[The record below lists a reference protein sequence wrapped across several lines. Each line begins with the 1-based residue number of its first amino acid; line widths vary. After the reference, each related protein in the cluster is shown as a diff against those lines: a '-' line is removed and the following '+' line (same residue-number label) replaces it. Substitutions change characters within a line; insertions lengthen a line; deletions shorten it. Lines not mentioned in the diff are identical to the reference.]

1 MAGCHGH
8 RVTTKE
14 RVFDRGTRN
23 GQRSLA
29 MLAGELREAR
39 LLHGLS
45 QADVGRAAGVSAA
58 AVSRA
63 ERGRAAGAP
72 ILSLV
77 RIATAVGLDLHIRAY
92 PGGDAVRDA
101 GHRRLL
107 GRLRALLPAG
117 TGWATEVPLPM
128 TQDQRAWDAVIT
140 TYARVGDAHPRQC
153 LIGVEAE
160 TRLRDLQ
167 ALQRRLA
174 LKRRDGGVD
183 RLVLLVADTRSNRAI
198 LLAADGLPF
207 PELPMPQA
215 DALRALKLGQPL
227 VGNAL
232 IRL

>member
-1 MAGCHGH
+1 M
-8 RVTTKE
+8 TTKE

-23 GQRSLA
+23 AQRSLTQ
-29 MLAGELREAR
+29 LAGELREAR

-72 ILSLV
+72 IVNLV

-92 PGGDAVRDA
+92 PGGDALRDA

-107 GRLRALLPAG
+107 ARLRAILPAG
-117 TGWATEVPLPM
+117 TSWRTEVPLPM
-128 TQDQRAWDAVIT
+128 AQDQRAWDAVIT
-140 TYARVGDAHPRQC
+140 LHERVGDGQPRRC

-183 RLVLLVADTRSNRAI
+183 RLILLVADTRSNRAI
-198 LLAADGLPF
+198 LLATDGLPF
-207 PELPMPQA
+207 PDLTIPQA
-215 DALRALKLGQPL
+215 EALHALKLGQPPTAD
-227 VGNAL
+227 AL